1 MAMKKILIFAII
13 AAAMPMFAQA
23 NIELRESNN
32 LWDKITSLQ
41 PTELK
46 ASTPA
51 CPLVIAGTDCPP
63 ANIFIRYG
71 CCGQLYSQCCFYF
84 QDWMLLVFVIIAAS
98 VIFSAI
104 LRILQAICGTR
115 GRDRY

>member
-1 MAMKKILIFAII
+1 MAIKSVLIFAII
-13 AAAMPMFAQA
+13 AAALPLFAQA

-32 LWDKITSLQ
+32 IWDKITSLQ

-46 ASTPA
+46 ASTPS
-51 CPLVIAGTDCPP
+51 CPLLIGTDCPP
-63 ANIFIRYG
+63 ANIFVRYG

-84 QDWMLLVFVIIAAS
+84 QDWMLLVFVIIAAA

-104 LRILQAICGTR
+104 IRILQAICGTR
-115 GRDRY
+115 NGSRY